1 MPQGVLAVSYSSFM
15 VSNEHLHL
23 TDDMFY
29 PVFQFKVLWDMC
41 MFDLNCVFPGNPRQV
56 GSRLA
61 RGAAPCGESCAPL
74 ESEIAVLPASC

>member
-1 MPQGVLAVSYSSFM
+1 MLAVSYSSFV

-29 PVFQFKVLWDMC
+29 VVFQFKVLWDVC
-41 MFDLNCVFPGNPRQV
+41 MFDLNCMFAGNPWQV

-61 RGAAPCGESCAPL
+61 RRAAPLWESCAPL